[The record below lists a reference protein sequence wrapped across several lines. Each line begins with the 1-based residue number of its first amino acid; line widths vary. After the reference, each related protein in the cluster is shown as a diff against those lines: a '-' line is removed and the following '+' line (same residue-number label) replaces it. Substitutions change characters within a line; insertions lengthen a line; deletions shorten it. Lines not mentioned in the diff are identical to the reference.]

1 MTDKTYITSEGYE
14 AASIRTTYTRESI
27 AQAIRAAARLFAATS
42 SKMAASARLDEIEQL
57 AVERYGYDWDEV
69 EAIEAEAWVA

>member
-1 MTDKTYITSEGYE
+1 MTIEINYKKNAQGINCGH
-14 AASIRTTYTRESI
+14 TRESI
-27 AQAIRAAARLFAATS
+27 AWAIRDAAKLFAATS

-69 EAIEAEAWVA
+69 EAIEAEAWAA

>member
-14 AASIRTTYTRESI
+14 AASINTTYTRESI
-27 AQAIRAAARLFAATS
+27 AQAIREAAKLFAVTS
-42 SKMAASARLDEIEQL
+42 SKIAASVKLDEIEQL

-69 EAIEAEAWVA
+69 EAIEIEAWVA